1 MKISSTKKA
10 AILATVLG
18 GFMLSAS
25 AEAAKLGVVTASDY
39 STSHMG
45 AIEGSYI
52 DSDKISAIKSV
63 ITGLNRDPAVYNT
76 VDPITGESSIYI
88 RQYNYSTTNLQ
99 NSYAFNGQDW
109 SNKVAGNTSGAVN
122 AHDVARYNDFV
133 YVASYDEGTIGVAQ
147 ITDTVISDKTAFTRN
162 IKEDLKTYAG
172 LTFDSKA
179 QLHGEGVV
187 IVDGNLY
194 VIANCNPQGGYDPYS
209 PSYLIKYAIKEDGR
223 LSYDG
228 YTTMGK
234 NTDSVSLN
242 VYNNY
247 MLATA
252 IGGYQFYGAENSNAD
267 TSLNYAEL
275 DPETKRFV
283 RNGNG
288 AITLPENLLTVRDGK
303 TIPKSEFRSLKVLPN
318 GTAYVMTYNIG
329 KAGKNVD
336 VTVYQTTISNLL
348 SKTPQ
353 NWKVV
358 FEQKAAPGWFGRLDA
373 EYNTK
378 RLWVQVGNKL
388 HIFTDGEIDDNH
400 KVFGTGDFATNDM
413 YEELYTWDI
422 IGTNVIPEGNL
433 VKLNVQ
439 RNIAADKIEANK
451 KAPKWNSDYTNVNQR
466 LENVSGSVNI
476 EGVTNPLIHLDGTVE
491 GNKTNNVLAGIYA
504 EGVNTSVISNNGLQI
519 QVQNNIASPVG
530 IYAGNGGSVKY
541 YGSNSELNI
550 ITKTMKDGNT
560 LTNAVWLDPS
570 VNGGEAITLQSAST
584 NITMEGGYGG
594 NGVAIQKTDRW
605 GEDSKA
611 STQGGKITIT
621 GDLNIKGKDNGT
633 WGIEANPTNVLSR
646 FNNAGILV
654 DVNNSS
660 VTVQG
665 NVDMD
670 VYGNGVTVTGD
681 NSTVTLQKGGTIT
694 VPKGTEY
701 GYYALAAYDGT
712 INMNAKG
719 EANTV
724 KLDGDIFVTSEGI
737 VNLGLAN
744 EYSYL
749 KGIIDNGGTANLTLK
764 NGAVWTNVANNKRYI
779 QDNEDVGTTD
789 QRSHV
794 TKLTGGKTF
803 DDAGTIVQ
811 TANSKLL
818 YIDNLDGAVKINY
831 TGQDVTDTN
840 PETKLNNGVTIDKAV
855 EGSQIALFTSNAG
868 IKTDD
873 ETSVNAVLKALANK
887 LYYNAYVTG
896 ERNLTGVAVGMNEG
910 LTASS
915 VTKQAN
921 IKFIEATG
929 QGSLSGSASEGTG
942 INPDT
947 GKEESPK
954 QDEDENKPNEDD
966 DVGGTPEE
974 DDGGRLEEPF
984 TPVAHPNSNTAATNV
999 PTWNDNPTKTE
1010 AIQYTGT
1017 KNLTLNAGE
1026 IISVVNNA
1034 NVGEDILAATY
1045 NTKQQGVDKFKIT
1058 GDGSLQIQAES
1069 DTVKPVAIYVEGY
1082 QTTLQV
1088 NKDGTNKAGTINIIT
1103 KTNADDMRTNA
1114 IWMAALGG
1122 KVSEKLTIS
1131 AADVNINMIG
1141 GYGGNGVAITKSDSF
1156 TPVVYEE
1163 KIIFSGNLNIKG
1175 TDANGNADWG
1185 IGANKLNALGKENSS
1200 GIYVNV
1206 DEADVEIGG
1215 NANIDVYGNGVTVD
1229 AAKSASVTIKKGG
1242 TITVPKGTDYAY
1254 YTLAAYGGTIN
1265 MNSGAGAN
1273 DVVLNGDVLATEGA
1287 TINLGL
1293 ATSTS
1298 QLNGIIDNGG
1308 TVNLT
1313 LKNGAIWTNEA
1324 QNERYKF
1331 DNKEITGGGRSIV
1344 TNLTGGSS
1352 IENAGSIIQ
1361 TANSDNL
1368 YVGYLNGAIKVTYND
1383 FDANDPTKIYGGN
1396 VTINTAKEGSQ
1407 IGLYTTNNG
1416 ITAENVD
1423 EALNALAN
1431 KLYYNEYVKGK
1442 RNLSAIA
1449 VGINEGL
1456 TSPEI
1461 TKEIQFIE
1469 TTGQG
1474 TITGEGTGA
1483 NPDVRED
1490 AYAHG
1495 LLNNT
1500 AGKRINKSTIELD
1513 SDGHGITVDAT
1524 GAVVDIKNGATITVP
1539 TGGEEKHYAINAKNG
1554 GVYMALA
1561 DSYSSYNFSG
1571 SGNSKIDGDVYVGSN
1586 SFVNIGI
1593 KGADNYL
1600 NGAVDNDGAG
1610 EAKLILLNNATW
1622 TNAST
1627 NGKKGVTSKITNLGM
1642 ESGAKIVQTA
1652 DSGDIV
1658 IENFGGQ
1665 YGWENSQSSM
1675 TGSAGYFQQSGEAK
1689 VYYTYDLD
1697 APTVIKGGNIVI
1709 NKVAYDSHIDMYE
1722 NSPTY
1727 KQQVVDKASKITL
1740 CTNYSSSITKDNV
1753 QTVLNSLANKL
1764 YYLGYIYQTD
1774 EDGNVKFDSKGNP
1787 LHTDEKAALN
1797 AYVQIN
1803 EGLVGSSI
1811 TAELLQ
1817 EAEILDSNGDVD
1829 SALDKVTYKDN
1840 SLNANIIF
1848 NGTTGQG
1855 SLTGE
1860 LIDGTGFYEPD
1871 SNNNALLDENGAY
1884 ARPIYGKTAD
1894 DINYAHAGILKDGE
1908 YNFTDAVTVFNTYNK
1923 KIDGGAYHSAV
1934 GVAISAHSKGNVT
1947 NVNLNNND
1955 LIITNTTTGSGASI
1969 SAIDGG
1975 VVEINNA
1982 GNIIINE
1989 NGHGPTAGIFANSG
2003 GEVYIDNA
2011 KTGGVVTIRTAAG
2024 GAGNDSAYKE
2034 SGACLKTMN
2043 GVSDVRSKIVITG
2056 MVDLVADLNT
2066 CNNEAISSVASTI
2079 EVGGGNIQA
2088 INGAWAAI
2096 RAYGEFVSENA
2107 SVVNVNVVKQK
2118 DADGNILKDPK
2129 DSNVDLIAGAGD
2141 NKTTIYGDF
2150 VTNGGMG
2157 TKGNISV
2164 GLGTADSYW
2173 IGNYGDTRGY
2183 GVTQGME
2190 GEVNLYMKNGASW
2203 TGFTDGEMNVTMEG
2217 EGTTW
2222 LGYNVAERI
2231 ADAMNNV
2238 NGGLTL
2244 TLKDGAVWQNAI
2256 TTEQKIK
2263 VDGVDVVQDAKV
2275 YDFNGAGGFID
2286 MTGNKTFIGKN
2297 SAYHAEGSNG
2307 VSFKNTSIVF
2317 NDTPQE
2323 TGNLVITNY
2332 SGDTTVIYRRDT
2344 TDVTNILGGTT
2355 TIKSAAANSQI
2366 TLSTDNSG
2374 IDMTNIT
2381 QVETV
2386 LDNLADKLFYTG
2398 YIGKAEN
2405 NLKGFVQI
2413 AEGLTTSSAGKYIGD
2428 VVFSE
2433 IDGQADYKNG
2443 SLSKP
2448 STGEDDKEDNTGNEN
2463 QGSTTDKE
2471 DTTIKVE
2478 NITGGNIVGDKWADE
2493 TAEDNIYK
2501 DLVGANK
2508 EGQAVIDLSKL
2519 DNDDSKDKV
2528 DIVKIE
2534 TNEDASGT
2542 NIGISTAGSTKPVIF
2557 EAAGKSLSV
2566 TSEASGEAKG
2576 ISATYADVEING
2588 AGYVTIEAVSTNGS
2602 ASAIYASGKDVTIES
2617 SETVKLIA
2625 NGGAGAVLHAA
2636 AGSNV
2641 NIDGKVEI
2649 VDNKDKVAVEVAN
2662 GATVNI
2668 GGGVIDAGDGTA
2680 IVITGTD
2687 SKVIAN
2693 TDENGESKN
2702 KGLKVKGD
2710 IQIGE
2715 KPVTYSLRNRMMLL
2729 ASGAQASGEFT
2740 FDGADD
2746 AWEGDYT
2753 GANDTTLILALK
2765 NCATWTGAKESNGV
2779 LDLTIESNGTW
2790 KNTSDKA
2797 TTVTSMSGEGGFV
2810 EMSEG
2815 DLAIGTYNGDTTFI
2829 YQHNDKNEILGG
2841 DVTIKA
2847 AAENSIVTMRTN
2859 NIGTSDRDEVDRV
2872 LNALAEKLA
2881 YADYANNPSYLTGKV
2896 QIMEGMTGSSV
2907 TREGK
2912 IAFDKDGNGSLD
2924 KTVDVKVDYTGDYIY
2939 GDSETAMMKGAKS
2952 AMASTVMMWRSESN
2966 DLLQRMG
2973 DLRMATEEGGVWAK
2987 YYGGKYEMDAQK
2999 TKFNTSYSAY
3009 QAGYDKEVGDGWR
3022 VGLAVSHN
3030 DGNSTY
3036 DLGGKGDMTV
3046 TSLSVY
3052 GTKDYEDGRYLGLIV
3067 KGSSLKNEYEVY
3079 NNDGYKLEGDYKTW
3093 GTSVSA
3099 EYGKRIEKGNGFYF
3113 DPSVELTIGHVQ
3125 GKSYTANSDLLAAY
3139 GQESTMQVEQDSYNS
3154 VVGRIGFGIGQ
3165 KLDKAS
3171 YYAKLALAH
3180 EFAGDFETTY
3190 TAEETKGTSISFGDT
3205 WCEMQLGGTAKLSDN
3220 SLVYATYE
3228 RSFGGDVTE
3237 KWRIDAGL
3245 RFSF

>member
-52 DSDKISAIKSV
+52 DSNKISAIKSV

-388 HIFTDGEIDDNH
+388 HIFTDGENGDNH

-422 IGTNVIPEGNL
+422 IGTDIIPEGNL

-439 RNIAADKIEANK
+439 RNIATDEIKANK
-451 KAPKWNSDYTNVNQR
+451 KAVKWNNTTVTNIGQR
-466 LENVSGSVNI
+466 LENVTGQVMI
-476 EGVTNPLIHLDGTVE
+476 EGNANPLIHLDGTVE

-504 EGVNTSVISNNGLQI
+504 EGVTTNVFSNNGLQI

-633 WGIEANPTNVLSR
+633 WGIEGNPTNVISR

-660 VTVQG
+660 VTVGG

-681 NSTVTLQKGGTIT
+681 NSTVTLEKGGTIT
-694 VPKGTEY
+694 VPKGTDY

-712 INMNAKG
+712 INMNATAG
-719 EANTV
+719 ANTV
-724 KLDGDIFVTSEGI
+724 KLNGDIFVTSEGT
-737 VNLGLAN
+737 VNLGLATN
-744 EYSYL
+744 DSYL
-749 KGIIDNGGTANLTLK
+749 KGIIDNGGTANLILK
-764 NGAVWTNVANNKRYI
+764 NSAVWTNEANNTRYY

-794 TKLTGGKTF
+794 TKLTGGTTF
-803 DDAGTIVQ
+803 DDAGTIIQ
-811 TANSKLL
+811 TANSKNLWV
-818 YIDNLDGAVKINY
+818 DNLAGAVKVNY
-831 TGQDVTDTN
+831 TSG
-840 PETKLNNGVTIDKAV
+840 NGTTINGGNVTIDKAV
-855 EGSQIALFTSNAG
+855 EGSQIALFTSNNSG
-868 IKTDD
+868 IA
-873 ETSVNAVLKALANK
+873 TSDPTQVEAILEALANK
-887 LYYNAYVTG
+887 LWYEGYKKG
-896 ERNLTGVAVGMNEG
+896 ENNLSGVAIGMNEG
-910 LTASS
+910 VVSSS
-915 VTKQAN
+915 VI
-921 IKFIEATG
+921 IKEATLNFKDSG
-929 QGSLSGSASEGTG
+929 QGSLIGGAAGEGTG

-947 GKEESPK
+947 GKEEKPE
-954 QDEDENKPNEDD
+954 EDEGGS

-984 TPVAHPNSNTAATNV
+984 TPVVHPNSNITATNV
-999 PTWNDNPTKTE
+999 PTWNDNPTRTDAIDVTQLPPGGPPFTILTE
-1010 AIQYTGT
+1010 DTVV
-1017 KNLTLNAGE
+1017 
-1026 IISVVNNA
+1026 SVKSNETA
-1034 NVGEDILAATY
+1034 NVGDGILTALKAVAPGDY
-1045 NTKQQGVDKFKIT
+1045 PMPWVFGEEKF
-1058 GDGSLQIQAES
+1058 SRLHLQAES
-1069 DTVKPVAIYVEGY
+1069 DVFKPVAVYIKDASGN
-1082 QTTLQV
+1082 V
-1088 NKDGTNKAGTINIIT
+1088 NIARQDNLITSLDIVT
-1103 KTNADDMRTNA
+1103 KTNNPNMRTNA
-1114 IWMAALGG
+1114 VWLDPKKDAYCDILLG
-1122 KVSEKLTIS
+1122 LTN
-1131 AADVNINMIG
+1131 VNINMIG
-1141 GYGGNGVAITKSDSF
+1141 GYGNGIAITRSDG
-1156 TPVVYEE
+1156 TNNCTNTN
-1163 KIIFSGNLNIKG
+1163 KITVSGNLNIKG
-1175 TDANGNADWG
+1175 TDANGNEDWG

-1200 GIYVNV
+1200 GIFVDVNNCEV
-1206 DEADVEIGG
+1206 WVNGK
-1215 NANIDVYGNGVTVD
+1215 ANMDVYGNGVTVD
-1229 AAKSASVTIKKGG
+1229 GSGAIVTIGNGG
-1242 TITVPKGTDYAY
+1242 KIIVPEGTEYAY
-1254 YTLAAYGGTIN
+1254 YTLAAYKGTIN
-1265 MNSGAGAN
+1265 MKS
-1273 DVVLNGDVLATEGA
+1273 GDVQLDGDILAARGGS
-1287 TINLGL
+1287 INLGL
-1293 ATSTS
+1293 TTANSY
-1298 QLNGIIDNGG
+1298 LNGIANNGG
-1308 TVNLT
+1308 TINLT
-1313 LKNGAIWTNEA
+1313 LKNGAVWNNEA

-1331 DNKEITGGGRSIV
+1331 DNQEAIGDGRSIIN
-1344 TNLTGGSS
+1344 TLSGGSS
-1352 IENAGSIIQ
+1352 LDNAGNIYQ
-1361 TANSDNL
+1361 TVNSGNL
-1368 YVGYLNGAIKVTYND
+1368 YVDNLSGTVKVTYKD
-1383 FDANDPTKIYGGN
+1383 VDANDPTKIYGGN
-1396 VTINTAKEGSQ
+1396 ITINKANANSQ

-1416 ITAENVD
+1416 VNDANVD
-1423 EALNALAN
+1423 KVLNALAN
-1431 KLYYNEYVKGK
+1431 KLYYNAYVNGYD
-1442 RNLSAIA
+1442 NLEGV
-1449 VGINEGL
+1449 VGILEGL
-1456 TSPEI
+1456 NSSSVTKQAEI
-1461 TKEIQFIE
+1461 KFIS

-1474 TITGEGTGA
+1474 SLSGNEADGTGA
-1483 NPDVRED
+1483 NQDEYFANGGHGVIVDGGVVNTSSNITVLTDTSNKRNFYALAAYDGTINYNWCEPNTNYTVNTNKSITGNLLVDSNTAEINLAMNGANSELKGTIINNEGGKAWVFLTEGAKWTNVSNNANEIGAISHLTKLD
-1490 AYAHG
+1490 AYYS
-1495 LLNNT
+1495 NT
-1500 AGKRINKSTIELD
+1500 CTDVARIIQTST
-1513 SDGHGITVDAT
+1513 
-1524 GAVVDIKNGATITVP
+1524 
-1539 TGGEEKHYAINAKNG
+1539 
-1554 GVYMALA
+1554 
-1561 DSYSSYNFSG
+1561 
-1571 SGNSKIDGDVYVGSN
+1571 
-1586 SFVNIGI
+1586 
-1593 KGADNYL
+1593 
-1600 NGAVDNDGAG
+1600 
-1610 EAKLILLNNATW
+1610 
-1622 TNAST
+1622 
-1627 NGKKGVTSKITNLGM
+1627 
-1642 ESGAKIVQTA
+1642 
-1652 DSGDIV
+1652 SGDIV
-1658 IENFGGQ
+1658 IDEFGGGGSQ
-1665 YGWENSQSSM
+1665 RGNATVYPGNLRVEYELDENS
-1675 TGSAGYFQQSGEAK
+1675 
-1689 VYYTYDLD
+1689 
-1697 APTVIKGGNIVI
+1697 PTVIKGGSIVI
-1709 NKVAYDSHIDMYE
+1709 
-1722 NSPTY
+1722 
-1727 KQQVVDKASKITL
+1727 DKSFAGSNITMQ
-1740 CTNYSSSITKDNV
+1740 TQYSDKITKDNL
-1753 QTVLNSLANKL
+1753 QNVLNSLANKV
-1764 YYLGYIYQTD
+1764 YYRGYIYATNADGNIYEIGTD
-1774 EDGNVKFDSKGNP
+1774 ETGQQVEIKYCDDYGNVYDSKTKELIGN
-1787 LHTDEKAALN
+1787 
-1797 AYVQIN
+1797 IN
-1803 EGLVGSSI
+1803 EEDVDFTPVRRDPNGSLTATAQIAEGLTASSVAM
-1811 TAELLQ
+1811 TVDGLKDAG
-1817 EAEILDSNGDVD
+1817 ILDAEGNVVES
-1829 SALDKVTYKDN
+1829 LDKTHYQPGKLYAGVVWNDY
-1840 SLNANIIF
+1840 
-1848 NGTTGQG
+1848 TGQG
-1855 SLTGE
+1855 SLTGKLE
-1860 LIDGTGFYEPD
+1860 DGTGNYEGSSATGAFID
-1871 SNNNALLDENGAY
+1871 KDGAY
-1884 ARPIYGKTAD
+1884 TRPIYGTKLQDTD
-1894 DINYAHAGILKDGE
+1894 YAGVGILKNGVYE
-1908 YNFTDAVTVFNTYNK
+1908 FTKAVNVFNTRNT
-1923 KIDGGAYHSAV
+1923 KIDGGAWHQAV
-1934 GVAISAHSKGNVT
+1934 GVAISAHGDFANPEVQYVT

-1955 LIITNTTTGSGASI
+1955 LIINNTANGSGAAI
-1969 SAIDGG
+1969 TAIDGG
-1975 VVEINNA
+1975 IINVNNP
-1982 GNIIINE
+1982 GNIIINQFGQGL
-1989 NGHGPTAGIFANSG
+1989 NAGIFANSG
-2003 GEVYIDNA
+2003 GEVYINNA
-2011 KTGGVVTIRTAAG
+2011 ETGGVVTIRTEASTPN
-2024 GAGNDSAYKE
+2024 GAGI
-2034 SGACLKTMN
+2034 KTMN
-2043 GVSDVRSKIVITG
+2043 GVDDVRSKVVITG
-2056 MVDLVADLNT
+2056 MADIVADLNT
-2066 CNNEAISSVASTI
+2066 GNNEALSAVASTI
-2079 EVGGGNIQA
+2079 EVGGGNIAA
-2088 INGAWAAI
+2088 INGAWCAI
-2096 RAYGEFVSENA
+2096 RAYGEFVSENT
-2107 SVVNVNVVKQK
+2107 SIVNVNV
-2118 DADGNILKDPK
+2118 LKDEAE
-2129 DSNVDLIAGAGD
+2129 NIIGAGN

-2157 TKGNISV
+2157 TKGSINV
-2164 GLGTADSYW
+2164 GLNGADSYW
-2173 IGNYGDTRGY
+2173 EGNYADCRGY
-2183 GVTQGME
+2183 GVTKGME
-2190 GEVNLYMKNGASW
+2190 GNVNLYMKNGATW
-2203 TGFTDGEMNVTMEG
+2203 TGFADGELNVTMEG

-2222 LGYNVAERI
+2222 HGFNLCDNA
-2231 ADAMNNV
+2231 ADDVGVM
-2238 NGGLTL
+2238 NGGLNL
-2244 TLKDGAVWQNAI
+2244 TLKDGALWKNAI
-2256 TTEQKIK
+2256 NSEQIGSKK
-2263 VDGVDVVQDAKV
+2263 ASLV
-2275 YDFNGAGGFID
+2275 YNFVGDDGFID
-2286 MTGNKTFIGKN
+2286 MTGRETFIAHN
-2297 SAYHAEGSNG
+2297 DASHADGSNG
-2307 VSFKNTSIVF
+2307 TAEKRQSSIQVI
-2317 NDTPQE
+2317 NGNAI

-2332 SGDTTVIYRRDT
+2332 SGDTTVIYRRD
-2344 TDVTNILGGTT
+2344 DKNVTEVLGGTT
-2355 TIKSAAANSQI
+2355 TIKSASKVANENSQI
-2366 TLSTDNSG
+2366 TLSTDSVG
-2374 IDMTNIT
+2374 LDMTNVT

-2386 LDNLADKLFYTG
+2386 LDNLAEKLYYTAYTTG
-2398 YIGKAEN
+2398 ERNLDGK
-2405 NLKGFVQI
+2405 VQI
-2413 AEGLTTSSAGKYIGD
+2413 AEGLTTSSVGKYVGTVEFD
-2428 VVFSE
+2428 ATNE
-2433 IDGQADYKNG
+2433 GQGGYKAG

-2463 QGSTTDKE
+2463 QGGTTDKE

-2478 NITGGNIVGDKWADE
+2478 TITGGNIAGDAWIDN

-2501 DLVGANK
+2501 DLVGANEK
-2508 EGQAVIDLSKL
+2508 GQAVIDLGRL
-2519 DNDDSKDKV
+2519 DKEV

-2534 TNEDASGT
+2534 TQENASGT
-2542 NIGISTAGSTKPVIF
+2542 NIGINTADSYKPVIF
-2557 EAAGKSLSV
+2557 EADSKSLSV
-2566 TSEASGEAKG
+2566 TSKASGEAKG
-2576 ISATYADVEING
+2576 ISATGSNVEING
-2588 AGYVTIEAVSTNGS
+2588 AGYVTIEATSTNGS
-2602 ASAIYASGKDVTIES
+2602 ASAIYASGNDVTIES

-2625 NGGAGAVLHAA
+2625 TGGTGAVLHAD

-2649 VDNKDKVAVEVAN
+2649 DNKNKVAVEVAN

-2668 GGGVIDAGDGTA
+2668 GGGVIDAGKDNTA

-2693 TDENGESKN
+2693 TNEDGVS
-2702 KGLKVKGD
+2702 KGLKIKGN

-2715 KPVTYSLRNRMMLL
+2715 VPVAASTFSFRRNIMLL
-2729 ASGAQASGEFT
+2729 DSGAKASGQFT

-2746 AWEGDYT
+2746 AWEGDYI

-2765 NCATWTGAKESNGV
+2765 NGATWTGAKESNGV

-2797 TTVTSMSGEGGFV
+2797 TTVTSLSGKGGFV
-2810 EMSEG
+2810 EMSENANAG
-2815 DLAIGTYNGDTTFI
+2815 LTVEDYSGKTTFI
-2829 YQHNDKNEILGG
+2829 YAHSYGKDIEDDKLIKGG

-2859 NIGTSDRDEVDRV
+2859 NIGTSDKGEVDRV

-2907 TREGK
+2907 TREGQIK
-2912 IAFDKDGNGSLD
+2912 FDTTGKGSLD
-2924 KTVDVKVDYTGDYIY
+2924 TSVDVKVDYTGDYIY

-3099 EYGKRIEKGNGFYF
+3099 EYGKRIEKANGFYF

-3125 GKSYTANSDLLAAY
+3125 GKSYTASSDLLKAY
-3139 GQESTMQVEQDSYNS
+3139 NNQDCTMDVEQDSYNS